1 MRDNAWGKDPF
12 DLRLTVLRMIR
23 RLPAIMAV
31 AALLTILLGG
41 GYYLKNVTFR
51 QKTYIA
57 STTFSMEYADENW
70 AVNNTFI
77 NEYTWN
83 VWVKTDEFLGYVKDH
98 LSEVGLQEKALGD
111 GMSASVPSD
120 LRMVT
125 ISFASKDAAQANRV
139 MEAVGVAMTED
150 FSKGMKDVAAIRV
163 IDVEAAA
170 ENLKTV
176 KPVRAIVLAAVIGL
190 FTGVMLFLFLE
201 ILFERIWL
209 PESLSSRFGMK
220 NAGIPRTELFW
231 ENLKYFFDGKKRVAI
246 CPANQELDPKEIA
259 DKLQKKGI
267 LKDVE
272 WIPVPCPTLT
282 PSETAKLREM
292 DGILLAVNAGED
304 VKHLQAILDFL
315 TSQDCKI
322 TAATL
327 WNEDTWL
334 LKSYY
339 TWNYL
344 SGPKVAE

>member
-23 RLPAIMAV
+23 RLPAILAV
-31 AALLTILLGG
+31 TALLTIFLGG

-51 QKTYIA
+51 QKNYIA

-70 AVNNTFI
+70 AINNTFI

-83 VWVKTDEFLGYVKDH
+83 VWVQTDEFLSSVEKH
-98 LSEVGLQEKALGD
+98 LSDAGLQGKELGA
-111 GMSASVPSD
+111 GLSASVPSD

-125 ISFASKDAAQANRV
+125 ISFSSRDAAQANRV
-139 MEAVGVAMTED
+139 MEAVSAAMTED
-150 FSKGMKDVAAIRV
+150 FSKGMKDVASIRV

-176 KPVRAIVLAAVIGL
+176 KPVRAFVLAAVIGL

-201 ILFERIWL
+201 ILFEQIWL
-209 PESLSSRFGMK
+209 PESLTSRFGIK
-220 NAGIPRTELFW
+220 NAGIPGTELFW
-231 ENLKYFFDGKKRVAI
+231 ENLKYLFDGKKRVAI
-246 CPANQELDPKEIA
+246 CPTDQNLDPKEIA
-259 DKLQKKGI
+259 DALQKKGI
-267 LKDVE
+267 LKDTE

-282 PSETAKLREM
+282 PSEAAKLQEM

-315 TSQDCKI
+315 SSQDCKT

-327 WNEDTWL
+327 WNEDAWL
-334 LKSYY
+334 LKCYY
-339 TWNYL
+339 TWNYHK
-344 SGPKVAE
+344 S

>member
-12 DLRLTVLRMIR
+12 DLRLSVLRMIR
-23 RLPAIMAV
+23 RLPAIIAV
-31 AALLTILLGG
+31 TALLTILLGG

-51 QKTYIA
+51 QKSYIA

-83 VWVKTDEFLGYVKDH
+83 VWVQTDEFLNFVEKH
-98 LSEVGLQEKALGD
+98 LSDAGLQENELGA
-111 GMSASVPSD
+111 GLSASVPSD

-125 ISFASKDAAQANRV
+125 ISFASKDAAQANHV
-139 MEAVGVAMTED
+139 MEAVGAAMTED
-150 FSKGMKDVAAIRV
+150 FSKGMKDVASIRV

-176 KPVRAIVLAAVIGL
+176 KPVRAFVLAAVIGL
-190 FTGVMLFLFLE
+190 FTGVVLFLFLE
-201 ILFERIWL
+201 ILFEQIWL
-209 PESLSSRFGMK
+209 PESLTSRFGIK
-220 NAGIPRTELFW
+220 NAGIPETELFW

-246 CPANQELDPKEIA
+246 CPTDQELDPKEIA
-259 DKLQKKGI
+259 DALQKKGI
-267 LKDVE
+267 LKDTE

-282 PSETAKLREM
+282 PSEAAKLREM
-292 DGILLAVNAGED
+292 DGILLVVGAGED
-304 VKHLQAILDFL
+304 IKRLQAILDFFA
-315 TSQDCKI
+315 SQDCTI

-334 LKSYY
+334 LKCYY
-339 TWNYL
+339 AWNYH
-344 SGPKVAE
+344 KIT